1 MVRRQHLRSGERE
14 GGAAS
19 VEFAL
24 VAMIFFTLVVGLMD
38 LTMALFSMN
47 SVSTA
52 SRDGA
57 RAAAAWKG
65 TDLSATSSCS
75 QASSMSFGADG
86 NAAEARRILC
96 FAGSRVYLIG
106 EDRVRVRVQFED
118 ADGLP
123 LAKGVLQPA
132 PQSTFVVVCTQ
143 VRYRSISGLLAPLLN
158 SRIQASSA
166 RMRLEE
172 SPAERDASGAVVNA
186 RTFDI
191 ASGGH
196 QMFDSTRP
204 C

>member
-1 MVRRQHLRSGERE
+1 MSRPRFRSEARER
-14 GGAAS
+14 GAAS

-24 VAMIFFTLVVGLMD
+24 VALIFFTIVVGLMD

-57 RAAAAWKG
+57 RAAATWKG
-65 TDLSATSSCS
+65 TDVSATASCP
-75 QASSMSFGADG
+75 QASSMTFGADG
-86 NAAEARRILC
+86 NEVEARRILC
-96 FAGSRVYLIG
+96 FTGSRVYLIG
-106 EDRVRVRVQFED
+106 QDRVRVRIQFED
-118 ADGLP
+118 ADGNPLP
-123 LAKGVLQPA
+123 KGVLQPD

-158 SRIQASSA
+158 DRIQASSA
-166 RMRLEE
+166 RMRLEA
-172 SPAERDASGAVVNA
+172 SPAELDASGAVVNA

-191 ASGGH
+191 ASGGN
-196 QMFDSTRP
+196 QLFDSTRP

>member
-1 MVRRQHLRSGERE
+1 VNSRLWAQRRKRER
-14 GGAAS
+14 GAAS

-24 VAMIFFTLVVGLMD
+24 VALIFFTIVVGLMD

-65 TDLSATSSCS
+65 TDPSAASSCS
-75 QASSMSFGADG
+75 QTSSASFEDEG
-86 NAAEARRILC
+86 NEVEARRILC
-96 FAGSRVYLIG
+96 FTGSRVYLIG
-106 EDRVRVRVQFED
+106 ADRVRVRIQFED
-118 ADGLP
+118 GDGLEVEQGELLP
-123 LAKGVLQPA
+123 D

-143 VRYRSISGLLAPLLN
+143 VRYKSISGLLSPLLN
-158 SRIQASSA
+158 NRIQASSA
-166 RMRLEE
+166 RMRLEA
-172 SPAERDASGAVVNA
+172 SPPELDASGVVVNP

-191 ASGGH
+191 PAGG
-196 QMFDSTRP
+196 QQLFDPSRP